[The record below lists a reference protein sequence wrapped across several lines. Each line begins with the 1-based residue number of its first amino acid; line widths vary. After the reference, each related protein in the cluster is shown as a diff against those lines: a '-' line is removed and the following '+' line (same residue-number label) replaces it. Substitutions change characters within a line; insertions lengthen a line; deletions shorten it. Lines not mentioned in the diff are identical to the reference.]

1 MNQLF
6 RRQLKI
12 SSVLWIFFFC
22 LLGFGLRLQRLNF
35 QPLWGDE
42 GWSIYFA
49 AQSLPQ
55 LLALTAIDI
64 HPPLYYLLLQ
74 GWLGL
79 TGFGAET
86 ARFFSVVTGTALIP
100 VVALLGRRLLGGR
113 GGLVAAGIVAVMP
126 MAVYYAQEVRMYG
139 LVTLLGALS
148 TYCFIRSEAEIKFHG
163 SQRFVVGGRWSA
175 AYIAVATAALYTM
188 YYAAFIVLFHFLYA
202 VIKNFK
208 GSTSSKISGF
218 ACGRLDRPCSGR
230 RSQTRQSLLV
240 SIHGR

>member
-1 MNQLF
+1 MNHPI

-12 SSVLWIFFFC
+12 NPALWILFFC
-22 LLGFGLRLQRLNF
+22 LLGFGLRVQRLNF

-86 ARFFSVVTGTALIP
+86 ARFFSVVAGTALIP
-100 VVALLGRRLLGGR
+100 AVALLGRRLLGR
-113 GGLVAAGIVAVMP
+113 RVSLVAAGIIAVMTNGGLLRP
-126 MAVYYAQEVRMYG
+126 GSPHVRPGDSPRGAVH
-139 LVTLLGALS
+139 L
-148 TYCFIRSEAEIKFHG
+148 
-163 SQRFVVGGRWSA
+163 
-175 AYIAVATAALYTM
+175 
-188 YYAAFIVLFHFLYA
+188 FLY
-202 VIKNFK
+202 
-208 GSTSSKISGF
+208 
-218 ACGRLDRPCSGR
+218 P
-230 RSQTRQSLLV
+230 QS
-240 SIHGR
+240 I